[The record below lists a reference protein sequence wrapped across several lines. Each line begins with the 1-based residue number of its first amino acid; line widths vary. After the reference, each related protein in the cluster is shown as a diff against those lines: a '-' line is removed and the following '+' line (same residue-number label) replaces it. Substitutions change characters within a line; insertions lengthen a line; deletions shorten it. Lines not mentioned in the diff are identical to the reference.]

1 LGGDP
6 GGPDDKTLYLTV
18 PALGLTDVPV
28 YNSVKE
34 EKLKK
39 SVVHIP
45 ATGFPWQKGAN
56 TYIASH
62 HYLDQLGE
70 GEEILL
76 ENEARTTY
84 EYRVIKQKI
93 VDPDNVEVME
103 PKEGKS
109 LVSLQTCTMPDYKQR
124 LIIQGELVE
133 KSM

>member
-1 LGGDP
+1 
-6 GGPDDKTLYLTV
+6 
-18 PALGLTDVPV
+18 VPV

-56 TYIASH
+56 TYIANH